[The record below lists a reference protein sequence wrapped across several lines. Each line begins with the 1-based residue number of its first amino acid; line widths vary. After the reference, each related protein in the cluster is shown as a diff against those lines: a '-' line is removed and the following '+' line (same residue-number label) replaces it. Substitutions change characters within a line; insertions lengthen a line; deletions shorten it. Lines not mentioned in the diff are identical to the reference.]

1 MKKTIFIPIFI
12 FHLSLTLY
20 SQKYTISGFITDS
33 ISNENILFANIIV
46 ENTNYYTTTNQNGF
60 YSLSL
65 PKNKYKI
72 IYLFAGYSPYILE
85 IEPIQDT
92 TINIRL
98 SKSDI
103 VIEEVVVK
111 AENKKINQIYTDLN
125 KIEKLPV
132 LTGEKDIFK
141 SLQFTPGITQGTE
154 GSSNLYIRGSS
165 ADQNLILLD
174 GVPVYNSNHLFGFFS
189 VFNTDALKNVN
200 IYKGGIPAQ
209 FSGRASSVI
218 DIYMKDGNMNK
229 TTGEISIGLIS
240 SKILLEGPI
249 IKNKFSYIITARRT
263 FLDLLFYPFSKSIAD
278 NSLTGFYFYDA
289 NIKLNYKISD
299 KNRFFISFYS
309 GKDRGFMKYKNE
321 NKTSEYFKKEEE
333 YQNLQWGNHTFAIR
347 YQSTFSKKIT
357 FNSNLIFSNFNF
369 STENNFYKLYIIP
382 PVDSVEKNYNYLNSS
397 GIKDFGGKINFDYYV
412 NNANSIK
419 LGINITEHYYFPSFT
434 SEYFED
440 TDNDY
445 FIEKTTA
452 NDTLNATEIS
462 VYLQDEIKL
471 SDFLKLNLGINANS
485 FYINK
490 KLYKFVEPRFFLDFK
505 ISEKTNLQVSYS
517 NINQYIHLLTNSSLN
532 MPTDLWVPVTENIK
546 PINSNIYDF
555 GILHSFNEKYTSTLS
570 CYYKTLKNLI
580 QYKQGI
586 IIFSTDED
594 WQQKIT
600 TGKGYTYGVE
610 IALEKKTGK
619 ITGWL
624 SYTYSRSLRKFQ
636 EINSANVF
644 PYKYDRPH
652 NFNLVINYKYSEKL
666 FLSLDFVIMSGHVV
680 TFAKQNFAGIEI
692 DGTPYNPFP
701 YIDYFNNLRF
711 PIYHRADISFTYQ
724 KQKNNTQRFWFF
736 GIYNFYNR
744 RNPYFLK
751 PYNTKLIGVC
761 YFPFLPFVS
770 YSIKF

>member
-1 MKKTIFIPIFI
+1 MKKTILIFFYI
-12 FHLSLTLY
+12 LLVFNKLY

-33 ISNENILFANIIV
+33 TTNENILFANIIV

-72 IYLFAGYSPYILE
+72 ICTFIGYTPNILE
-85 IEPIQDT
+85 IELKQDT
-92 TINIRL
+92 SINLKL
-98 SKSDI
+98 SKSSYI
-103 VIEEVVVK
+103 LEEVEVK
-111 AENKKINQIYTDLN
+111 AENRKINQIYTDIN

-132 LTGEKDIFK
+132 LTGENDIFK

-249 IKNKFSYIITARRT
+249 IKNKISYIITARRT

-289 NIKLNYKISD
+289 NVKFNYKISD
-299 KNRFFISFYS
+299 KNRIFISFYS
-309 GKDRGFMKYKNE
+309 GKDKGFMKYKNE
-321 NKTSEYFKKEEE
+321 NKTLEYLEKEEE
-333 YQNLQWGNHTFAIR
+333 YQNLQWGNQTFAIR
-347 YQSTFSKKIT
+347 YQSTISKKIT

-369 STENNFYKLYIIP
+369 STENNFYKLYIIAP
-382 PVDSVEKNYNYLNSS
+382 ADSLEKNYKYSNSS

-419 LGINITEHYYFPSFT
+419 FGINITEHYYFPSFT

-471 SDFLKLNLGINANS
+471 SDFLKLNLGVNVNG

-490 KLYKFVEPRFFLDFK
+490 KLYKFIEPRIFIDFK
-505 ISEKTNLQVSYS
+505 ISEITNLQISYS
-517 NINQYIHLLTNSSLN
+517 NLNQYIHLLTNSSLN
-532 MPTDLWVPVTENIK
+532 MPTDLWVPVTDNIK

-555 GILHSFNEKYTSTLS
+555 GVLHSFNKKYTSTLS
-570 CYYKTLKNLI
+570 CYYKKLKNLI
-580 QYKQGI
+580 QYKQGTNL
-586 IIFSTDED
+586 FDTKED

-600 TGKGYTYGVE
+600 KGIGYTYGIE
-610 IALEKKTGK
+610 FALEKNTGK

-636 EINSANVF
+636 EINSTNFF

-652 NFNLVINYKYSEKL
+652 NFNLVVNYNFTEKL
-666 FLSLDFVIMSGHVV
+666 LFSLDFVIMSGHVV
-680 TFAKQNFAGIEI
+680 TFAKQRFAGIEI
-692 DGTPYNPFP
+692 DGIPYNPYR
-701 YIDYFNNLRF
+701 YIDSYNNLRF

-724 KQKNNTQRFWFF
+724 KKKNNTQRIWNL

-744 RNPYFLK
+744 RNPYNLK
-751 PYNTKLIGVC
+751 SENNKLIGVC
-761 YFPFLPFVS
+761 YFPFMPFVS
-770 YSIKF
+770 YSLKF